1 MCGGGR
7 DANRVGTSHMGLA
20 GEDFI
25 LLAPQLSGVRCPL
38 HIVISKTHHYRYTAR
53 TKHRWSLDSS
63 TRKDFRSW
71 RASDKSY
78 QHFELRFVFKIT
90 FCFSVLLLKNWI
102 KFRLFHRM
110 SDVVQ
115 CISFAKECLFFMYLD
130 VIQCHPTFGEIYRNT
145 LIYIWP

>member
-1 MCGGGR
+1 MCNISLDFMFQGSLGGDLRRGQHVAQAEVAQQRRECR
-7 DANRVGTSHMGLA
+7 DADRLGISYLGLA
-20 GEDFI
+20 GWTSFWWRLDFTVMI
-25 LLAPQLSGVRCPL
+25 VQCPL

-90 FCFSVLLLKNWI
+90 FCFSVLLLTNWI
-102 KFRLFHRM
+102 K
-110 SDVVQ
+110 
-115 CISFAKECLFFMYLD
+115 
-130 VIQCHPTFGEIYRNT
+130 
-145 LIYIWP
+145 